1 MNLER
6 LAEMIRKDTRLGWV
20 LLAGVLVQ
28 VIICITAIGIYH
40 PDQHF
45 QLIEFSMHQLHRPS
59 AATAVWEY
67 SAQIRS
73 TLQVY
78 VFSAYYELCT
88 RTGIQDP
95 YVQLEVL
102 RIVFGLVLFVFF
114 NAITLYYVRN
124 EDRRYVYLTLLLQN
138 FSWIL
143 PYTRTLFSSEML
155 SSVLFFGALWLYETS
170 RRSWWM
176 ALLTG
181 FLFSLAFYTRF
192 QTAFAMIGFFIWF
205 VGPARKARQLW
216 LLAAGFL
223 AGVGLNTVLDYAFY
237 HAWVFT
243 PYTYF
248 VVNIVQGKAAS
259 MGTGSVL
266 VYVAVL
272 AGVALAPPL
281 SIFLLFSGFRSAL
294 LTKYRHPLVFS
305 VVCFILGHC
314 LVAHKE
320 ERFLFPIVN
329 ILPIIIGWG
338 LPPLFGWM
346 ARQRKAV
353 KGLVRGTAW
362 FSIGLNTFLLVVF
375 LFTPYSQMI
384 AFTFQLQKHFHGKP
398 ATIYSLGRTPFQ
410 TEHKLPFVFYERGT
424 RNLQWDTV
432 RTSDSLRYLP
442 ADAEYFT
449 ATFDGIHDH
458 AAQLD
463 SLGYTRVLCSS
474 RLLWDINTFLS
485 SIGMNDINDIW
496 ALYEKK

>member
-1 MNLER
+1 MNFGR
-6 LAEMIRKDTRLGWV
+6 LSEMIRKDVRLGWV
-20 LLAGVLVQ
+20 LSAGALVQ

-45 QLIEFSMHQLHRPS
+45 QLIEFSMHQLHQPS
-59 AATAVWEY
+59 AATDVWEY

-78 VFSAYYELCT
+78 LFSGYYEVCMGL
-88 RTGIQDP
+88 GIHDP
-95 YVQLEVL
+95 YVQLLLL
-102 RIVFGLVLFVFF
+102 RIIFGLALFVFF

-124 EDRRYVYLTLLLQN
+124 EDRRYIYLTLLVLN

-170 RRSWWM
+170 KRSWWM

-192 QTAFAMIGFFIWF
+192 QTAFAMIGFFIWL
-205 VGPARKARQLW
+205 VGPARQARQLW
-216 LLAAGFL
+216 LLAVGFL
-223 AGVGLNTVLDYAFY
+223 AGLGLNTVLDYAFY
-237 HAWVFT
+237 HTWVFT

-248 VVNIVQGKAAS
+248 VVNIIQGKAAS
-259 MGTGSVL
+259 MGTSSFL
-266 VYVAVL
+266 VYIAVL
-272 AGVALAPPL
+272 IGVALAPPL

-305 VVCFILGHC
+305 IVCFIVGHC

-320 ERFLFPIVN
+320 ERFLFPILN

-338 LPPLFGWM
+338 LPALFGWM
-346 ARQRKAV
+346 ARQRKGV
-353 KGLVRGTAW
+353 RRLVGGTAW

-384 AFTFQLQKHFHGKP
+384 DFTFLLQRHFNGAP
-398 ATIYSLGRTPFQ
+398 ATIYSVERTPFQ
-410 TEHKLPFVFYERGT
+410 TEHHLPFVFYERGT
-424 RNLQWDTV
+424 RNLQWKTI
-432 RTSDSLRYLP
+432 TTGDSMRYLP
-442 ADAEYFT
+442 GNAEYVT
-449 ATFDGIHDH
+449 ATFDLINDH
-458 AAQLD
+458 SALLD
-463 SLGYTRVLCSS
+463 SMGYHRVMRSS
-474 RLLWDINTFLS
+474 PLLWNINGFLH
-485 SIGMNDINDIW
+485 SIGMNTINDIW
-496 ALYEKK
+496 ALYKKE